1 MSSFPLIRRS
11 HLSLFFALLLG
22 LTSCQHRDFC
32 YDHPLHAPVAVTI
45 VKADYFRA
53 WELPHTVP
61 YMLWREN
68 WPEDLP
74 YQYDDLRPDCPE
86 ALRINVY
93 PIADERYSVNLPPS
107 GGEVYFEAE
116 GPHSLLFYNDDTEYI
131 ILDGM
136 DSYVSSKASTRTRT
150 RSTYLGNSYYTREG
164 ERTVN
169 PPDALYTQYIEQF
182 VSRRTAPGEH
192 EVLETTLESRVFT
205 YVIQYNF
212 DYGFM
217 YVKQAR
223 GALSGMADGVWL
235 SSGQTTEERATLL
248 YDASVRTHDVLAEVH
263 SFGVP
268 AYKEGSYNPSRPD
281 YHYALNLELCLI
293 NGKVVSYDFDVTDQV
308 KAQPRGGVIS
318 VGGIIVKDEDGCDH
332 GGGFSVDV
340 TEWGPD
346 EPLPLAQNTL

>member
-1 MSSFPLIRRS
+1 MSRFPLC
-11 HLSLFFALLLG
+11 HLSWLFVALLSLSG
-22 LTSCQHRDFC
+22 CKHRDFC
-32 YDHPLHAPVAVTI
+32 YVHPRHAPVAVAI
-45 VKADYFRA
+45 VEADYSRV
-53 WELPHTVP
+53 WELPHTTP
-61 YMLWREN
+61 YILWSES
-68 WPEDLP
+68 WPEGLP
-74 YQYDDLRPDCPE
+74 YQYDDLRPVCPE
-86 ALRINVY
+86 GLRINIY
-93 PIADERYSVNLPPS
+93 PIEGERYSVDLPS
-107 GGEVYFEAE
+107 KGGEVQFETE
-116 GPHSLLFYNDDTEYI
+116 GPHSLLLYNNDTEYI

-136 DSYVSSKASTRTRT
+136 DSFVSSKASTRTRT
-150 RSTYLGNSYYTREG
+150 RSTYQGTRTG

-169 PPDALYTQYIEQF
+169 PPDALYAQYVEHF
-182 VSRRTAPGEH
+182 VSQRTAPGEH

-223 GALSGMADGVWL
+223 GALSGMADGVYL
-235 SSGQTTEERATLL
+235 STGNTTDDRATLL
-248 YDASVRTHDVLAEVH
+248 YDASVRANDILAEVR

-268 AYKEGSYNPSRPD
+268 AYKEGSYNPSRPG
-281 YHYALNLELCLI
+281 YRYALNLELCLT

-318 VGGIIVKDEDGCDH
+318 VGGIVVKDEDGCDY

-346 EPLPLAQNTL
+346 EPLPMT